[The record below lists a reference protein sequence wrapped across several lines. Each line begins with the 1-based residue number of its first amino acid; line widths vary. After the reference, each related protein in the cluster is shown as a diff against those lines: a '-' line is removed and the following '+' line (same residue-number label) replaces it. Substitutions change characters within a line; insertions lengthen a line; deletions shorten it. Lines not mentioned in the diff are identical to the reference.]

1 MAIRPI
7 VTYPDPALRQRCV
20 PIEDPTAEDAR
31 QLAQDLAETMY
42 DAPGVGLAAPQIG
55 VSRCIVVTDTAWRED
70 GAERDLHVW
79 VNPQFLW
86 LSDETRS
93 FEEGCLSIP
102 ETYVEVVRPVAV
114 RLRWQDLEADWHQAD
129 YDGLMATALQHE
141 FDHLDG
147 KLFIDLLNPL
157 RRRML
162 KRKLKKQALREAS

>member
-7 VTYPDPALRQRCV
+7 LTYPNPCLRQKCARIDDPAS
-20 PIEDPTAEDAR
+20 DAVR
-31 QLAQDLAETMY
+31 QLAEDLAETMY

-55 VSRCIVVTDTAWRED
+55 VSRCIVVTDTAWREE
-70 GAERDLHVW
+70 GVERDLHVW

-86 LSDETRS
+86 RSDETRP

-102 ETYVEVVRPVAV
+102 ETFADVVRPLAV
-114 RLRWQDLEADWHQAD
+114 RLRWQDLEASWHEAD

-147 KLFIDLLNPL
+147 RLFIDLLTPL
-157 RRRML
+157 KQRML
-162 KRKLKKQALREAS
+162 KRRLKKQALRES

>member
-7 VTYPDPALRQRCV
+7 LTYPHPILRQQCAR
-20 PIEDPTAEDAR
+20 IDDPTADDVR
-31 QLAQDLAETMY
+31 QLAEDLADTMY

-55 VSRCIVVTDTAWRED
+55 VSRCIVVTDTAWREE

-79 VNPQFLW
+79 VNPLFVW
-86 LSDETRS
+86 RSDETRV

-102 ETYVEVVRPVAV
+102 ETFADVERPVAV
-114 RLRWQDLEADWHQAD
+114 RLRWQDLEASWHEAD

-147 KLFIDLLNPL
+147 RLFIDLLKPIKQRL
-157 RRRML
+157 IKRR
-162 KRKLKKQALREAS
+162 LKKRALRES